1 MIKLFRKI
9 RYNLMEKGK
18 TSKYLKYAIGEIALV
33 VIGILIALQINNW
46 NSERINRNAE
56 IKYLKGISSNLSN
69 DLLELEGHFKTD
81 TIKFDAYTYLIRAF
95 NADTVNSNDSLTI
108 SSYYKIFN
116 PNWFEG
122 QNVVFDDLKSSGRI
136 NFISS
141 ESMKDNVQTYYRFFE
156 ETIKREEVANNV
168 IIDLTL
174 KNMKYFPVASFIE
187 PTFEERWNGK
197 TGSPNLEFTQE
208 LDFKLYKSNII
219 DNYSAM
225 KAMQNSNHKAR
236 LELYHKGMKLKQ
248 EIEDKIKSEKK

>member
-1 MIKLFRKI
+1 MIKFFRKI
-9 RYNLMEKGK
+9 RQDLLSKGK
-18 TSKYLKYAIGEIALV
+18 TGKYLKYAIGEIILV

-46 NSERINRNAE
+46 NSERINRNEE

-69 DLLELEGHFKTD
+69 DIRELERHFKTD
-81 TIKFDAYTYLIRAF
+81 TLKFDAYTYLIRAF

-108 SSYYKIFN
+108 SSYYAIFN

-168 IIDLTL
+168 FVNLKL
-174 KNMKYFPVASFIE
+174 KNMKYFPVASFLE
-187 PTFEERWNGK
+187 STFEEQWNGK
-197 TGSPNLEFTQE
+197 IGPPNLGFTQE
-208 LDFKLYKSNII
+208 LEFKLYKSNII
-219 DNYSAM
+219 DNFSLM
-225 KAMQNSNHKAR
+225 KAMQNLNHKAR
-236 LELYHKGMKLKQ
+236 LELYHKGMELKQ
-248 EIEDKIKSEKK
+248 EIEDKIKSENK